1 MMEVNGV
8 LSSATVA
15 MVAVVLGAFL
25 LVAGSLWKAVRAI
38 CWEPWTIRKAFV
50 KQGLPCL
57 PSLLLLGNLRE
68 VSRMTE
74 VACSTPLPLVSH
86 NIGPR
91 VLPHYYHWKKTY
103 GDLFVFWL
111 GYRAVLPISNP
122 EHIKEILSNKFGHF
136 RKLILRPEII
146 DFLGESVAVLEGER
160 WAQHRRIVSPA
171 FFVEKLKV
179 MTPTM
184 VACITAML
192 DKWES
197 LLDGHDSKEINVHEQ
212 FKLLTADIIAH
223 TAFGS
228 SYEEGKQVFKLQ
240 HEQQVLIVK
249 RRLSIYI
256 PGSRFLPTSRNR
268 YAWRLD
274 REIQATLRHIIS
286 SRGDNYI
293 GNDLLGILMSAN
305 RKELLGTQKNLS
317 LSMQE
322 IVDECKTFF
331 FAGHETTATLLTWT
345 TMLLAINPEWQE
357 RTREEVLHLCGKQTP
372 TYESLYNLKLVG
384 MVLNEGLRLYPPGAM
399 ITRETTKKMTMGSI
413 CVPPKAILLIPIIDL
428 HHDTDLWG
436 RDALDFNPQ
445 RFADGI
451 ANACRTP
458 LAFFPFSM
466 GPRNCVGQNFALLE
480 ARAILTLMLQRFR
493 FSLSPAYKHSPML
506 AFTLQPQHGMQ
517 IIFEKLE

>member
-1 MMEVNGV
+1 MGSF
-8 LSSATVA
+8 SSATVA
-15 MVAVVLGAFL
+15 VVAVVVGAFL
-25 LVAGSLWKAVRAI
+25 LVVSSLWKAVRAV
-38 CWEPWTIRKAFV
+38 CWEPWTIRRAFV
-50 KQGLPCL
+50 KQGVTCL
-57 PSLLLLGNLRE
+57 PFHFPLGNLRE
-68 VSRMTE
+68 VSRMAE
-74 VACSTPLPLVSH
+74 AARSSPLPLVPH
-86 NIGPR
+86 NVAPLI
-91 VLPHYYHWKKTY
+91 LPHYYHWKKTY

-122 EHIKEILSNKFGHF
+122 EHVKEILSNKFGHF
-136 RKLILRPEII
+136 RKLALRPEAR
-146 DFLGESVAVLEGER
+146 DLAGESVGTLEGER
-160 WAQHRRIVSPA
+160 WAQHRRIISPA

-184 VACITAML
+184 VACISAML
-192 DKWES
+192 DNWQS
-197 LLDGHDSKEINVHEQ
+197 QVDGHDSKEIDVHEQ
-212 FKLLTADIIAH
+212 FKVLTGDIIAH

-240 HEQQVLIVK
+240 HEQQVLLAKLV
-249 RRLSIYI
+249 RSIYI
-256 PGSRFLPTSRNR
+256 PGSRFLPTSHNR
-268 YAWRLD
+268 YAWRLN
-274 REIQATLRHIIS
+274 REIQATLRHIIR
-286 SRGDNYI
+286 SRGDDYI
-293 GNDLLGILMSAN
+293 ANDLLGILMAAN

-357 RTREEVLHLCGKQTP
+357 KTREEVLHVCGKQSP

-384 MVLNEGLRLYPPGAM
+384 MVLNEGLRLYPPGAFM
-399 ITRETTKKMTMGSI
+399 IRETTKKMTLGSI
-413 CVPPKAILLIPIIDL
+413 SVPPKTILLIPIIGL
-428 HHDTDLWG
+428 HHDPALWG
-436 RDALDFNPQ
+436 RDAQDFNPQ
-445 RFADGI
+445 RFTDGI

-466 GPRNCVGQNFALLE
+466 GPRNCLGQNFALLE
-480 ARAILTLMLQRFR
+480 ARAILALMLQRFR

-506 AFTLQPQHGMQ
+506 VITLQPQHGMQ